1 MKDNSRIRKN
11 LLLMLT
17 MTLFMISTLLEP
29 QAQDKGPETSLTW
42 DDLGLGGAPEGV
54 STDELVMIESLVE
67 GRGTWE
73 FEGRIM
79 QDRGPVPIQGKMDI
93 TGSLKGGMLPMWAL
107 TLNWPREDPEHAIF
121 YSIMVAPE
129 NKQIELMLFRIG
141 PVRVGAEGKPTK
153 DDLVKAQ
160 RIPFKGD
167 WDLEHRRILWKQSR
181 LPGKMGV
188 KDEPDQLKSQTL
200 EMESFEMIL
209 ADNGSVTIQNTK
221 SAVGG
226 FEISGKTTARMGD
239 PVVKETLAYNRDMR
253 FATRDDVSEAHI
265 KPYIPGAAVDI
276 TLNLQRNG
284 HYALYKI
291 GEKDF
296 LKFLDDLWQ
305 GKEREKGV
313 AVNQREMA
321 KHFERLGWEP
331 FENAISYNSP
341 SKPNGAMS
349 NYYYNAKTG
358 MVFENTGYW

>member
-1 MKDNSRIRKN
+1 MNDAIRIHKN
-11 LLLMLT
+11 LLLLLT
-17 MTLFMISTLLEP
+17 MTLFMNSTILEP
-29 QAQDKGPETSLTW
+29 QAQDKSPETSLTW
-42 DDLGLGGAPEGV
+42 NNLGFGGAPEGV
-54 STDELVMIESLVE
+54 STDELIMIESLVE

-73 FEGRIM
+73 FEGRIV
-79 QDRGPVPIQGKMDI
+79 QDQGTMPLLGKMEI
-93 TGSLKGGMLPMWAL
+93 TGNLKGGMLPMWAL
-107 TLNWPREDPEHAIF
+107 TMNWPREDPEHVVF
-121 YSIMVAPE
+121 YSIMVVPD

-141 PVRVGAEGKPTK
+141 PVRVGAEGKPSK

-167 WDLEHRRILWKQSR
+167 WDLEHRRILWKQSK
-181 LPGKMGV
+181 LPGKIGA

-209 ADNGSVTIQNTK
+209 ADNGSVTIQNTN
-221 SAVGG
+221 SAGGG
-226 FEISGKTTARMGD
+226 FEISGRTTARMGD
-239 PVVKETLAYNRDMR
+239 PVVKETLAYNKDMR

-291 GEKDF
+291 SEKDF

-313 AVNQREMA
+313 AANQREMA